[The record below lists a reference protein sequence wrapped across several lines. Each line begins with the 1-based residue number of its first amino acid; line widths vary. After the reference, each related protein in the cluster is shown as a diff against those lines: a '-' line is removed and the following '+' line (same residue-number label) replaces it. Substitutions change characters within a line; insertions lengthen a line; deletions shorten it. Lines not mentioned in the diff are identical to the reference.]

1 MPIRPV
7 RQRQRP
13 VPSKP
18 SSPTEEADKPE
29 PSPPT
34 AAALASEQTSRS
46 SEVGYGKP
54 PIHSRFKPG
63 QSGNPKG
70 RPKEAKGLK
79 TLAREILTKK
89 VPVRTAAGQRKISRI
104 EVAIEKTFEL
114 AMKGNPKALGE
125 VIKLYSAAVP
135 DVVPSSAIESVE
147 DLTETDLAILEAL
160 KLQLLAGAGD
170 RE

>member
-13 VPSKP
+13 VPPKP
-18 SSPTEEADKPE
+18 AFHTEEAYKPE
-29 PSPPT
+29 LSPPT
-34 AAALASEQTSRS
+34 AAALAGEQTSRS
-46 SEVGYGKP
+46 YEVGYGKP

-70 RPKEAKGLK
+70 RPKDAKGLK

-89 VPVRTAAGQRKISRI
+89 VPVRTAAGQKKISRI

-114 AMKGNPKALGE
+114 AAKGNAKALGE
-125 VIKLYSAAVP
+125 VLKLYSAAVP
-135 DVVPSSAIESVE
+135 DVAPISRVDVVE

-160 KLQLLAGAGD
+160 KLQLLAAAGD

>member
-13 VPSKP
+13 VPPKP
-18 SSPTEEADKPE
+18 APTEEGNKPAL
-29 PSPPT
+29 SQPT
-34 AAALASEQTSRS
+34 AAAAEQTSRS
-46 SEVGYGKP
+46 SDVGYGKP
-54 PIHSRFKPG
+54 PIHTRFKPG

-70 RPKEAKGLK
+70 RPKQAKGLK

-89 VPVRTAAGQRKISRI
+89 VPVRTAGGQKKISRI

-114 AMKGNPKALGE
+114 AAKGNPKALGE
-125 VIKLYSAAVP
+125 VLKLYSAAVP
-135 DVVPSSAIESVE
+135 DVAPSIPVELGE

-160 KLQLLAGAGD
+160 KLQLLAGSGD
-170 RE
+170 GE